1 MARATLSKAANALIL
16 GAALAAPGIAE
27 SATFPGPL
35 LGKSIALNW
44 TNRRQQVFQGS
55 DAAVSRSFNSSLSI
69 YISTAG
75 RAFTKESIA
84 VTGGG
89 GSGRRGRFGLGG
101 GRTAENVQA
110 PDEARNA
117 MGGKYVV
124 HFEGGALQ
132 VDSPLIAGARRISI
146 MFDAAYTSCTAR
158 VIWGRE
164 GGTGPIRQRSW
175 ITGRRFEVL
184 SIQSSTPSCTL
195 TSGNVLGGE

>member
-1 MARATLSKAANALIL
+1 
-16 GAALAAPGIAE
+16 
-27 SATFPGPL
+27 
-35 LGKSIALNW
+35 
-44 TNRRQQVFQGS
+44 
-55 DAAVSRSFNSSLSI
+55 
-69 YISTAG
+69 
-75 RAFTKESIA
+75 
-84 VTGGG
+84 
-89 GSGRRGRFGLGG
+89 
-101 GRTAENVQA
+101 
-110 PDEARNA
+110 

-184 SIQSSTPSCTL
+184 SVQSSTPSCTL